1 MQFLRKMAVAVTLA
15 VSLVA
20 PLAARAETVKVTDV
34 LGREVEVKAPVERI
48 ILGEGRQIYF
58 VATLDK
64 DDPFKRIVGWRDDLP
79 KADPDNYKAYLARY
93 PDIAK
98 LPTFGGMKE
107 GSFDVEQAI
116 ALKPDV
122 LFMNIESKVAS
133 DEAKLIEK
141 LAAVGIPV
149 VYVDFRERP
158 FENTEPSMRLIG
170 KLFGEEEKA
179 EEFIA
184 FRAAEIARITD
195 RLKGAKVDQPL
206 VMIERA
212 GGYSDDCCMSF
223 GRENFGKMVE
233 IAGGRNL
240 AADLIPGT
248 FGVVN
253 PEQIVAANPDVVIV
267 TGGNWDAYVPGGAWV
282 GLGPGTDL
290 AEARRKLANLTQRPA
305 FAHTA
310 AVGNGRVHAI
320 WHQFYNSPYQFVAIQ
335 AIARWLHPDL
345 FKDVDADAT
354 LKTLHER
361 FLPLPYKPGYWVSLE
376 KVQ

>member
-184 FRAAEIARITD
+184 FRAAEIARVTD

-310 AVGNGRVHAI
+310 AIGNGRVHAI

-335 AIARWLHPDL
+335 AIAGWLHPDL